1 MWKNQESK
9 KWVSLQDVYMANE
22 RYNPQCNLIRRTFIL
37 SILLPP
43 SLHIALLVVFIVY
56 TFKIACKS
64 FLPLFML
71 HHLSFPATEVPWEL
85 SLTCST
91 ITNKRSPP
99 VQQCLHAQRQ
109 TVDFYPESLSCTSI
123 LDLLKKFWWCKFVCF
138 LHNQGKGDTFESFQ
152 REIPAACFLK

>member
-1 MWKNQESK
+1 
-9 KWVSLQDVYMANE
+9 MANE